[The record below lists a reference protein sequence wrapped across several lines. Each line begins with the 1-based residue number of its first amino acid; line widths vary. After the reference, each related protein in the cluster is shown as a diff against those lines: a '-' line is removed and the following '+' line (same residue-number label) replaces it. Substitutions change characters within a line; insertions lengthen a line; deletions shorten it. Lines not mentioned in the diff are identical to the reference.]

1 MRRPKSLF
9 SPSGIIFSFQLISAQ
24 LNILLPSYSATVL
37 LSFAH
42 RAAIPAVI
50 CGPLRELISKWTVT
64 ALPLMNIIGQTFNAL
79 YIERTWPVFSSR
91 KFDNFHFTLVGLD
104 RGLLHGRQAI
114 CPNSCNQSLSSGSRS
129 ATVDGNPGRRYQF
142 ICPECGF
149 VSITKVANHEKIP
162 KGYKHL
168 IFNIPGV
175 DYLRTQLPI
184 PIMPLSQQKKVEG
197 PSPMVA
203 EEDLL
208 VQATSVSAPSS
219 VPPSPP
225 LITTP
230 LLESEV
236 EETQEPPNLT
246 PQHSEIQT
254 NSTRMQLA
262 LEAVTFSV
270 LGQWERGA
278 VTYQPSG
285 LGRILG
291 SPGQTLLQKEA
302 QAWPAERSLRLVSAL
317 LLPQQISG

>member
-1 MRRPKSLF
+1 
-9 SPSGIIFSFQLISAQ
+9 
-24 LNILLPSYSATVL
+24 
-37 LSFAH
+37 
-42 RAAIPAVI
+42 
-50 CGPLRELISKWTVT
+50 
-64 ALPLMNIIGQTFNAL
+64 
-79 YIERTWPVFSSR
+79 
-91 KFDNFHFTLVGLD
+91 
-104 RGLLHGRQAI
+104 
-114 CPNSCNQSLSSGSRS
+114 
-129 ATVDGNPGRRYQF
+129 
-142 ICPECGF
+142 
-149 VSITKVANHEKIP
+149 
-162 KGYKHL
+162 
-168 IFNIPGV
+168 
-175 DYLRTQLPI
+175 
-184 PIMPLSQQKKVEG
+184 
-197 PSPMVA
+197 MVA

-291 SPGQTLLQKEA
+291 SPGQTLL
-302 QAWPAERSLRLVSAL
+302 
-317 LLPQQISG
+317 